1 MVRTATVEEAGVLAR
16 LINEAFIVEAFFKI
30 GDRTSA
36 EEVAAL
42 MRAGGEFLVVDASEP
57 RTENRHPSTQNREP
71 GTVLGCIYLKAT
83 GDRAYFGMLSIDP
96 ARQRQGLGRRLIDA
110 VEARARDRGCR
121 VMDIH
126 IVDLREELP
135 PYYRRLGYVET
146 ATLPFSEPERASRP
160 CSFIVMSKA
169 L

>member
-1 MVRTATVEEAGVLAR
+1 METQFYTVRMIRIATVEEAGVLAR
-16 LINEAFIVEAFFKI
+16 LINDAFIVEAFFKI

-36 EEVAAL
+36 EEIAAL
-42 MRAGGEFLVVDASEP
+42 MRAGGEFLVIESLP
-57 RTENRHPSTQNREP
+57 RRSGEAAEA
-71 GTVLGCIYLKAT
+71 GCVYLKCT

-96 ARQRQGLGRRLIDA
+96 ARQRQGLGRQLIDA

-135 PYYRRLGYVET
+135 PYYRSLGYVESG
-146 ATLPFSEPERASRP
+146 TLPFSEPERASRP
-160 CSFIVMSKA
+160 CSFIVMTKA